1 MSTHNP
7 SDYESL
13 DSEHTSYTDDD
24 TAFEATSGAEL
35 EAADSGHNS
44 DIEIITPDDLTD
56 TSSAFENQPE
66 QTQDEAPQEPQFM
79 PVDITILE
87 KNYTINCPVGEEGEL
102 YSASQFINSF
112 IQDLQANAPQL
123 PQENLLVLCC
133 LNLYEKMQQ
142 AKLQTAANES
152 DIAQANELLE
162 HMIREMQLSD

>member
-87 KNYTINCPVGEEGEL
+87 KIILLTAQWVKKASCIQPANLSIVLSKIYRPMPRSCPKRI
-102 YSASQFINSF
+102 YWY
-112 IQDLQANAPQL
+112 
-123 PQENLLVLCC
+123 C
-133 LNLYEKMQQ
+133 
-142 AKLQTAANES
+142 AA
-152 DIAQANELLE
+152 
-162 HMIREMQLSD
+162 

>member
-1 MSTHNP
+1 M
-7 SDYESL
+7 
-13 DSEHTSYTDDD
+13 
-24 TAFEATSGAEL
+24 
-35 EAADSGHNS
+35 
-44 DIEIITPDDLTD
+44 
-56 TSSAFENQPE
+56 
-66 QTQDEAPQEPQFM
+66 
-79 PVDITILE
+79 
-87 KNYTINCPVGEEGEL
+87 

-142 AKLQTAANES
+142 AKLQAAANES